1 MSQNQDL
8 EERRRRK
15 ARREARRRRERR
27 RKLIMRAVFLVLLIV
42 VLFGIITLARKLT
55 RKVDGGQ
62 TESAVS
68 NTQTNSAVTDVNG
81 STQTNEGSTST
92 APVVQ
97 NVTKDPQTK
106 EEVLDYARYQAMQ
119 YDYDGAIATI
129 QGFDGYD
136 TDAELS
142 SELASITACSGRC
155 IYDPTCLLAFSDQ

>member
-68 NTQTNSAVTDVNG
+68 NTQTN
-81 STQTNEGSTST
+81 
-92 APVVQ
+92 
-97 NVTKDPQTK
+97 
-106 EEVLDYARYQAMQ
+106 
-119 YDYDGAIATI
+119 
-129 QGFDGYD
+129 
-136 TDAELS
+136 
-142 SELASITACSGRC
+142 
-155 IYDPTCLLAFSDQ
+155 